1 MCVSVYLCFLCFS
14 LALFLLFFFSIVPF
28 LFYAIMSYQSKEEK
42 VKIRIRVGRE
52 LGKVWVELGD
62 RNL

>member
-1 MCVSVYLCFLCFS
+1 MFICVSCAFS

-28 LFYAIMSYQSKEEK
+28 LFYAIMFYQSKEEK
-42 VKIRIRVGRE
+42 VKIRIRLGRE
-52 LGKVWVELGD
+52 LGRVWVELGD